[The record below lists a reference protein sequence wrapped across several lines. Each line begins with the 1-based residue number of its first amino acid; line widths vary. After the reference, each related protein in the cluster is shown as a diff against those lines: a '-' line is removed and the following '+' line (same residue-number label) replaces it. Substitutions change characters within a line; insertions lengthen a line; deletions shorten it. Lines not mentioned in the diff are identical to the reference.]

1 MALRKKDRPQSARPE
16 PDASARRIDGLVQEM
31 IRARRAKGLSQKRL
45 EQLSGV
51 RQPVI
56 ARMEVGSS
64 DPRLTTLVRILRALG
79 KKLVLEDI

>member
-1 MALRKKDRPQSARPE
+1 MRKRERPE
-16 PDASARRIDGLVQEM
+16 AENSPEAGISSQRIDSLVQEM
-31 IRARRAKGLSQKRL
+31 IRARRAKGLSQKGL

-56 ARMEVGSS
+56 ARLEVGSS

-79 KKLVLEDI
+79 KKLVIEDA

>member
-1 MALRKKDRPQSARPE
+1 MRKRERPE
-16 PDASARRIDGLVQEM
+16 AENAPETGISSQRIDSLVQEM
-31 IRARRAKGLSQKRL
+31 IRARRAKGLSQKGL

-56 ARMEVGSS
+56 ARLEVGSS

-79 KKLVLEDI
+79 KKLVIEDA